1 VRPIE
6 PLSSLTNS
14 ANTRQYGFFSLY
26 ELIRRIVDEADR
38 QALIEFH
45 NRPLFTFKGEDT
57 LTCTEFIVRCRNE
70 LLYSGRAIGN
80 SYEIADRA
88 HDLTIDKFSNLS
100 TTLGDA
106 GRSGTGKNQLKRN
119 RSDCRS
125 YFRAVQHRL
134 DKSYKKSPNKG
145 QLELEA
151 ETAAAIQGLVRR
163 HFHLSV
169 KEAKRKVNP
178 LWSRYF
184 WNVGGWKICV
194 WLPVHLKGRER
205 REWLEKKMSTPDP
218 TKPGERER
226 IQALI
231 NQKIG
236 NIGVIPFN
244 ENVHQNILEGH
255 EYRSDQKGDVCQ
267 SLRDVVAQEKAGNI
281 ACQRRAIRALGRDK
295 LKQMVLHIFEK
306 VAGDDYHDI
315 TVAKTFGLSKAT
327 FSRFAGSRWNAS
339 NTNIPDLWLNT
350 AQVLAGHPDFKE
362 AAMEAG
368 VWKQVEITLNRV
380 GKKKACNE

>member
-6 PLSSLTNS
+6 HLSNLTNS
-14 ANTRQYGFFSLY
+14 TNIHPYGFLSLY

-45 NRPLFTFKGEDT
+45 SRPLFTFKGKDA
-57 LTCTEFIVRCRNE
+57 LTWTEFVVRCCKE
-70 LLYSGRAIGN
+70 LLHSEKTIGN
-80 SYEIADRA
+80 SFEIADRA
-88 HDLTIDKFSNLS
+88 HDLMIDKFSNFS
-100 TTLGDA
+100 NTSVDGDKS
-106 GRSGTGKNQLKRN
+106 SGNKNQLKRN

-194 WLPVHLKGRER
+194 WLPVHLKGRKR
-205 REWLEKKMSTPDP
+205 REWLEKNIGTPDP
-218 TKPGERER
+218 TKPDERER
-226 IQALI
+226 IQDLI
-231 NQKIG
+231 NQ
-236 NIGVIPFN
+236 NIGSVGMIPFN
-244 ENVHQNILEGH
+244 ENVHQNAMGRY
-255 EYRSDQKGDVCQ
+255 EYRSDQKGNVCQ
-267 SLRDVVAQEKAGNI
+267 SLGEVVAREKAGTI
-281 ACQRRAIRALGRDK
+281 ACQRRAIRALGQDK

-315 TVAKTFGLSKAT
+315 AVAKAFGLSKAT

-339 NTNIPDLWLNT
+339 NPNIPDLWLNT
-350 AQVLAGHPDFKE
+350 AQVLAVHPDFKE
-362 AAMEAG
+362 AAVEAG

-380 GKKKACNE
+380 RKKGVK